1 MSQMLSI
8 IFEGSGDI
16 LIDFFVVFQSNPD
29 KKLCGKFNRLGMTT
43 ITVTVRRAAAAAAF
57 YFAKS
62 R

>member
-1 MSQMLSI
+1 MLSI

-43 ITVTVRRAAAAAAF
+43 ITVRRAAAAAAF